1 MKRKLRELFEDL
13 YEDLDELMYCRMI
26 SAETFH
32 ELDES
37 VKAPFLDI
45 YYKLLEKKRK

>member
-1 MKRKLRELFEDL
+1 MKRKLRDLFEDL
-13 YEDLDELMYCRMI
+13 YEALDELMYCRMI

-32 ELDES
+32 ELDEF

-45 YYKLLEKKRK
+45 YHKLEKKRK